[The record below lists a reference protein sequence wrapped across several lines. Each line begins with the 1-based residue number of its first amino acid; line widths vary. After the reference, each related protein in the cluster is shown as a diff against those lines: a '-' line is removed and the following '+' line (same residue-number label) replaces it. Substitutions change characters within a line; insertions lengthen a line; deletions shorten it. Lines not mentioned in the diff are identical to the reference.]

1 MTDSAPDRKHR
12 ILFMASQPFFE
23 WRGSPI
29 RLGFDAMAMAQNG
42 FDVDFLTLPVGQ
54 RREIDGVRI
63 VRAPNLIRAKKVPI
77 GPSLPKFF
85 FDFVFLFQ
93 AIGMTMRRHYD
104 IVHGVEDAGMVALVV
119 GRLAR
124 AKVVFEK
131 HSDPASYSGKK
142 GVMRLV
148 MRAYAAVERFVM
160 RHADA
165 VIGTGPGLVRQVNI
179 LAPKTPATVISDIPS
194 SLAEPD
200 PDGVRAARA
209 RLMEILSQSSS
220 TKGAQSAPR
229 VPPPSEGGVAQSAEG
244 STPCSASASVEYPS
258 HPCHP
263 CETVAPA
270 EGATAPVADDV
281 VFATYVGSFASYQ
294 GIDLLFAAMPPALRK
309 CPALRF
315 AVIGGTPQE
324 IEERRA
330 TLAAEGL
337 ADRVAFVGKVP
348 PDELPCWL
356 AASDIVLS
364 PRIAGVNTP
373 LKLLDY
379 LKVGRAIVATDH
391 EANRLILD
399 EKTALLVPIDPV
411 AFADG
416 VAALASDPER
426 REQIGS
432 RGRRLVDETYNF
444 GVFRAGLAKVHGS
457 VLESVDDRH

>member
-1 MTDSAPDRKHR
+1 MDETPTESAPAPRR
-12 ILFMASQPFFE
+12 PRVLFLASQPYFQ

-29 RLGFDAMAMAQNG
+29 RLGFDVRALAENG
-42 FDVDFLTLPVGQ
+42 CDVDFLTLPIGEDRPV
-54 RREIDGVRI
+54 EGVRI
-63 VRAPNLIRAKKVPI
+63 LRCPNLFFAKKIAI
-77 GPSLPKFF
+77 GPSPLKLA
-85 FDFVFLFQ
+85 FDAVMFVEAL
-93 AIGMTMRRHYD
+93 GMLCRRHYD
-104 IVHGVEDAGMVALVV
+104 VVHGVEDCGLPAWILS
-119 GRLAR
+119 RLAR
-124 AKVVFEK
+124 AKAVFEK
-131 HSDPASYSGKK
+131 HSDAGSYKK
-142 GVMRLV
+142 GLV
-148 MRAYAAVERFVM
+148 IRAYRAVERFVM

-165 VIGTGPGLVRQVNI
+165 VIGTGPGLVRQVNA

-200 PDGVRAARA
+200 PDGVRAAR
-209 RLMEILSQSSS
+209 
-220 TKGAQSAPR
+220 TKLEELAPGGAGAESVR
-229 VPPPSEGGVAQSAEG
+229 PSDRQTVGPSDGGEDG
-244 STPCSASASVEYPS
+244 
-258 HPCHP
+258 
-263 CETVAPA
+263 
-270 EGATAPVADDV
+270 TA

-309 CPALRF
+309 CAALRF

-324 IEERRA
+324 IAERRA
-330 TLAAEGL
+330 ALAAEGL

-399 EKTALLVPIDPV
+399 EKTALLVPIDPE
-411 AFADG
+411 AFAEG
-416 VAALASDPER
+416 VASLAADRAR
-426 REQIGS
+426 REEIGS

-444 GVFRAGLAKVHGS
+444 GVFRAGLAKVHGA
-457 VLESVDDRH
+457 VLGGGSGNR

>member
-1 MTDSAPDRKHR
+1 MPESASPRKPR

-42 FDVDFLTLPVGQ
+42 YDVDFLTLPVGQ

-63 VRAPNLIRAKKVPI
+63 VRAPNLIRAKKIAI

-85 FDFVFLFQ
+85 FDFVFLFE

-131 HSDPASYSGKK
+131 HSDPASYAGKK

-165 VIGTGPGLVRQVNI
+165 VIGTGPGLVRQVNA

-209 RLMEILSQSSS
+209 RLVALLGSENG
-220 TKGAQSAPR
+220 GA
-229 VPPPSEGGVAQSAEG
+229 AETANG
-244 STPCSASASVEYPS
+244 EDDTP
-258 HPCHP
+258 
-263 CETVAPA
+263 
-270 EGATAPVADDV
+270 

-294 GIDLLFAAMPPALRK
+294 GIDLLFSAMPPALRK

-324 IEERRA
+324 IAERRA
-330 TLAAEGL
+330 ALAAEGL
-337 ADRVAFVGKVP
+337 AERVAFVGKVP
-348 PDELPCWL
+348 PDELPSWL

-399 EKTALLVPIDPV
+399 EKTALLVPIDPE
-411 AFADG
+411 AFAAG
-416 VAALASDPER
+416 VASLASDRAR
-426 REQIGS
+426 REEIGS

-444 GVFRAGLAKVHGS
+444 GVFRAGLAKVHGA
-457 VLESVDDRH
+457 VLTPQTPR